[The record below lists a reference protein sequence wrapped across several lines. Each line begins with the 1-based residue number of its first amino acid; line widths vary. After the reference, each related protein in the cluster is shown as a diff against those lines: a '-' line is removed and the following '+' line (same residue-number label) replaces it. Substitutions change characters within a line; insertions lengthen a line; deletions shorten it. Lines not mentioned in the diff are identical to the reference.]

1 MSLIANE
8 ITTSDIFA
16 PNVVIKVIARNGRKN
31 ITKIFGLIPYF
42 SEEVQKKISRELGR
56 RCAAGASVVDT
67 DKNKKDTLLKPNET
81 EEKII
86 QIQGD
91 SADVIAEYLFKLGVP
106 KEKIKIRGI

>member
-8 ITTSDIFA
+8 ITTSDIYA
-16 PNVVIKVIARNGRKN
+16 PNVVIKVISRNSRKN
-31 ITKIFGLIPYF
+31 ITKISGLIPYF
-42 SEEVQKKISRELGR
+42 SEEIQKKISRKLGR
-56 RCAAGASVVDT
+56 ICAAGASVVD
-67 DKNKKDTLLKPNET
+67 DGKRA
-81 EEKII
+81 EKII